1 MFDAKIKEKGLV
13 NKSDIAGCINNADL
27 NKKVTT
33 LATKAKLQTKQDKI
47 IKLKTFDSSCFHGK
61 SHFEDDGTKSYL
73 IFQPVYR

>member
-13 NKSDIAGCINNADL
+13 NKSDIAGCTNNADL

-33 LATKAKLQTKQDKI
+33 LATKAKLQTKPDKI